1 MRDEGAGSEARARR
15 DLARPGGPVR
25 PRPSYR
31 AIDREE
37 VAPGNPIDL
46 TVHRRI
52 GGARLQ
58 RDLAR
63 AAQAVVEAL
72 GKRRRVWFAYEE
84 LVAKITDRRQA
95 AYFDLG
101 VEHGIAAARAN
112 QLPGATKSARAIAE
126 HLVREVVGTGV
137 APRVRVEAAVLAA
150 WALAGSGPQRTRLS
164 TQASARAPV

>member
-15 DLARPGGPVR
+15 DLARPGGPVK

-31 AIDREE
+31 TIDREE
-37 VAPGNPIDL
+37 VPPGNPIDL

-52 GGARLQ
+52 DGARLQ

-72 GKRRRVWFAYEE
+72 GRRRRVWFAYEE
-84 LVAKITDRRQA
+84 LLAKITDRRQA

-101 VEHGIAAARAN
+101 VEHGIATARA
-112 QLPGATKSARAIAE
+112 TTIADGRKTVNA
-126 HLVREVVGTGV
+126 LAQRVVRDLIRTGV
-137 APRVRVEAAVLAA
+137 ARDEVVAALLVAA
-150 WALAGSGPQRTRLS
+150 WAVMGRRMV
-164 TQASARAPV
+164 RATTSMPR

>member
-1 MRDEGAGSEARARR
+1 MN
-15 DLARPGGPVR
+15 

-37 VAPGNPIDL
+37 VPPGNPIDL
-46 TVHRRI
+46 SVHRRV

-72 GKRRRVWFAYEE
+72 GKRRRVWFTYEE
-84 LVAKITDRRQA
+84 LLSRITDRRQA

-112 QLPGATKSARAIAE
+112 QLPGASKSARAIAA
-126 HLVREVVGTGV
+126 HLVREVLGMGV
-137 APRVRVEAAVLAA
+137 TQRVRAEAAVLAA
-150 WALAGSGPQRTRLS
+150 WAVLRRGHGQRRHARGLS
-164 TQASARAPV
+164 LSPPI

>member
-1 MRDEGAGSEARARR
+1 MK
-15 DLARPGGPVR
+15 

-37 VAPGNPIDL
+37 VPPGNPVDL

-63 AAQAVVEAL
+63 AAQTIIEAL
-72 GKRRRVWFAYEE
+72 GKRRRVWFAYED
-84 LVAKITDRRQA
+84 LLARITDRRQA

-101 VEHGIAAARAN
+101 VEHGLAAARAN
-112 QLPGATKSARAIAE
+112 QLPGASKSARAIAE
-126 HLVREVVGTGV
+126 RLVRQVIGTGV
-137 APRVRVEAAVLAA
+137 ARDDAVRAAMLAA
-150 WALAGSGPQRTRLS
+150 WGLAG
-164 TQASARAPV
+164 ARARRPNLNVRE

>member
-1 MRDEGAGSEARARR
+1 MALG
-15 DLARPGGPVR
+15 
-25 PRPSYR
+25 

-37 VAPGNPIDL
+37 VPPGNPIDL

-84 LVAKITDRRQA
+84 LLSRITDRRQA

-101 VEHGIAAARAN
+101 VEHGIAAAAAN
-112 QLPGATKSARAIAE
+112 GLTKATSTQRAIAE
-126 HLVREVVGTGV
+126 RIVQDVLRTGV
-137 APRVRVEAAVLAA
+137 SRDDAVRAVVLAV
-150 WALAGSGPQRTRLS
+150 WGLSRRRRCALVFR
-164 TQASARAPV
+164 ASA

>member
-15 DLARPGGPVR
+15 DLARPGGPVK

-31 AIDREE
+31 AIDRVE
-37 VAPGNPIDL
+37 VPPGNPIDL

-63 AAQAVVEAL
+63 AAQVVVEAL

-84 LVAKITDRRQA
+84 LLAKITDRRQA

-101 VEHGIAAARAN
+101 VEHGIAGARAN
-112 QLPGATKSARAIAE
+112 QLPGASKSVRGIAA
-126 HLVREVVGTGV
+126 HVFREVIEAGVGQNFLG
-137 APRVRVEAAVLAA
+137 EAALVAA
-150 WALAGSGPQRTRLS
+150 WSVLGKPSS
-164 TQASARAPV
+164 TPAR

>member
-1 MRDEGAGSEARARR
+1 MALG
-15 DLARPGGPVR
+15 
-25 PRPSYR
+25 

-37 VAPGNPIDL
+37 VPPGNPIDL

-84 LVAKITDRRQA
+84 LLSRITDRRQA

-101 VEHGIAAARAN
+101 VEHGIAAAAAN
-112 QLPGATKSARAIAE
+112 GLTKATSTQRAIAE
-126 HLVREVVGTGV
+126 RIVQDVLRTGV
-137 APRVRVEAAVLAA
+137 SRDDAVRAVVLAV
-150 WALAGSGPQRTRLS
+150 WGLS
-164 TQASARAPV
+164 RRRRRAPVPRASA

>member
-1 MRDEGAGSEARARR
+1 MRDEVAGSEARARR
-15 DLARPGGPVR
+15 DLARPGGRVK

-46 TVHRRI
+46 TIHRRI

-58 RDLAR
+58 RDMAR

-72 GKRRRVWFAYEE
+72 GRRRRVWFAYED
-84 LVAKITDRRQA
+84 LLSRITDRRQA

-101 VEHGIAAARAN
+101 VEHWIAAAAAN
-112 QLPGATKSARAIAE
+112 GLTNATKRQRAIAE
-126 HLVREVVGTGV
+126 RIVQEVIRTGV
-137 APRVRVEAAVLAA
+137 RREDAVRAAVLAVWGLTGVRA
-150 WALAGSGPQRTRLS
+150 RRPKLS
-164 TQASARAPV
+164 ARGRARAPA